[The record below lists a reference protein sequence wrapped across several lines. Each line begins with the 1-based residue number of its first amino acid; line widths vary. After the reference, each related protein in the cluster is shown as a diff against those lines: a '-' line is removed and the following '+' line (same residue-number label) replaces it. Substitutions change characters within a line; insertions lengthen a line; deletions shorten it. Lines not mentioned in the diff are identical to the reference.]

1 MIAAGDVRPRV
12 HPYAALGVGILAV
25 STGAIFAR
33 LADAP
38 ALVTAAYRVGLAV
51 LLLAPLAW
59 LTARRELLSLGRRD
73 LALAGLSG
81 LFLALHFASWISSL
95 DYTTVSSSVVLVNTN
110 PLWVGLMTPFV
121 TGDRLRPVMVISIV
135 VSVVGGVLIG
145 AGDFVAGGRA
155 LWGDGLALAGGVSA
169 AAYLLMGRRL
179 RAHLSLLTYVTVC
192 YGAAAVILWVL
203 VLALGLPLTGFN
215 AGTWASFAGLALI
228 SQVVGHTTYNWAL
241 KWCSAGLIAVSLLG
255 EPVIS
260 SIIAYFL
267 FDEGFTPLKVL
278 GGGCVLVS
286 IYLAARAEAPAAQE

>member
-1 MIAAGDVRPRV
+1 MNPAGADPQPRV
-12 HPYAALGVGILAV
+12 HPYAAMGVGILAV

-51 LLLAPLAW
+51 LLLAPPAW

-73 LALAGLSG
+73 LVLAGLSG
-81 LFLALHFASWISSL
+81 LFLALHFAFWISSL
-95 DYTTVSSSVVLVNTN
+95 DYTTVSSSVVLVDTN
-110 PLWVGLMTPFV
+110 PLWVGLLTPFV
-121 TGDRLRPVMVISIV
+121 TGDRLRPVMVVSIV

-145 AGDFVAGGRA
+145 AGDFAAGGRA
-155 LWGDGLALAGGVSA
+155 LWGDALALAGGVSA
-169 AAYLLMGRRL
+169 AAYLLLGRRL
-179 RAHLSLLTYVTVC
+179 RAHLSLLPYVTVC
-192 YGAAAVILWVL
+192 YGAAAVILWAL
-203 VLALGLPLTGFN
+203 VLALGQPVTGFST
-215 AGTWASFAGLALI
+215 GTWASFGGLALI
-228 SQVVGHTTYNWAL
+228 SQVVGHTSYNWAL

-267 FDEGFTPLKVL
+267 FDEGFTLLKVM

-286 IYLAARAEAPAAQE
+286 IYLAARAEAPAE

>member
-1 MIAAGDVRPRV
+1 MSVAGDVRPRV

-59 LTARRELLSLGRRD
+59 LTARRELLSLSRRD

-121 TGDRLRPVMVISIV
+121 TGDRLRPAMVISIV

-145 AGDFVAGGRA
+145 AGDFAAGGRA

-169 AAYLLMGRRL
+169 AAYLLMGRQL
-179 RAHLSLLTYVTVC
+179 RTRISLLPYVTVC
-192 YGAAAVILWVL
+192 YGAVAVMLWVL
-203 VLALGLPLTGFN
+203 VLALGLPLTGFT

-267 FDEGFTPLKVL
+267 FDEGFTLLKVL

-286 IYLAARAEAPAAQE
+286 IYLAARAEAPVAQE